1 MFFDMHA
8 DIWSNTLWE
17 YEKGN
22 KDIIRKKF
30 KSKFDN
36 GKMLGGIF
44 VIWLNEIDNSEEKFL
59 KSLRV
64 MSEELYYTKDF
75 IHIVKTSNDF
85 NIAKNNNKLGVVL
98 GVEGLA
104 GIGDKLDYIYLLEQ
118 IGIRHIG
125 LTWNESN
132 LIATGQSGD
141 INRGVTKL
149 GVDAIKII
157 ENLNI
162 LIDLSHANDK
172 TFWDVEKYSKKPFF
186 ASHSNAR
193 SLCPSMR
200 NLNDE
205 QLLCIKDRNGM
216 VGLNSYHGFVSQKD
230 NDKTLDMLINHLEY
244 VASKIGIDKVGFG
257 FDFADYYAFEGETV
271 RDLENLAD
279 VNDLNNISTILKKR
293 GYSNNEIDMITHKNF
308 ISFFKRVRN
317 DE

>member
-1 MFFDMHA
+1 MA
-8 DIWSNTLWE
+8 DKL
-17 YEKGN
+17 
-22 KDIIRKKF
+22 
-30 KSKFDN
+30 
-36 GKMLGGIF
+36 
-44 VIWLNEIDNSEEKFL
+44 
-59 KSLRV
+59 
-64 MSEELYYTKDF
+64 
-75 IHIVKTSNDF
+75 DF

-162 LIDLSHANDK
+162 LLDLSHANDK